1 MINRMKIAARLM
13 FGFGTLMA
21 LVIMLSSYSVWFGN
35 TSASSISAI
44 VQQADSDFLV
54 QQIDKK
60 IVEARMFAYQGIATG
75 AEVPFQKMMEAV
87 DAAEERR
94 VELLALTHAPD
105 VRGKVEKLGGTIAEY
120 RPVVTHIKEM
130 RLKGM
135 TLENSEFKTF
145 LVEAAAPVGV
155 RLMENATDLSKTYKA
170 EMQRAAAKANH
181 DVDISIDVAIGIG
194 IVSILAGIALSAA
207 IARSIISRIN
217 RLAEVVTQ
225 VGSSG
230 DLSLRARITGVD
242 EIAQTATALDEFLG
256 SMEPVLEDVK
266 RVMAFVA
273 NGDLSHTVR
282 ADARSKLV
290 ADIKDSVNISLT
302 ALRTAFRTVADN
314 IRQVAT
320 ATSQTSS
327 AIGQVSEGATTQ
339 LHALRQISVA
349 IEETSHAI
357 DDVSISARS
366 SSEHSLAAA
375 NLVKIGDEQT
385 TGMVNVV
392 NGIAESSKQIG
403 NITNVISQIAS
414 QTNMLS
420 LNASIEAARAGDAG
434 KGFAVVAEEV
444 GRLADHSGKSVAEI
458 NDLIAKAASETARGV
473 QMSHAVKDSISRIAV
488 SVNENNRSAQAI
500 ATAMEQQQAAVNQVK
515 ISVNDLRR
523 IGEGNAAASEEIT
536 ATVMELSRLANFTND
551 ELHRFKF

>member
-135 TLENSEFKTF
+135 TLENSEFKT
-145 LVEAAAPVGV
+145 VGV